1 MHIPP
6 LSPPITTS
14 GHTSR
19 RSRYLRSRDLPL
31 LLPMWPAELDDISP
45 AGRSR
50 IVAMLRRALRA
61 ERARGL
67 AGHWTY
73 DLARHAQLRT
83 ALDAELA
90 VSADRLALSS
100 NQCHASG

>member
-1 MHIPP
+1 MHARPP
-6 LSPPITTS
+6 PHPQPVTP
-14 GHTSR
+14 GKR
-19 RSRYLRSRDLPL
+19 NGYLRSRDLPL
-31 LLPMWPAELDDISP
+31 LLPMWPADIADMSP
-45 AGRSR
+45 AGRVR

-73 DLARHAQLRT
+73 DLARHAQLRA

-90 VSADRLALSS
+90 EAPNRRSPSSTSATLA
-100 NQCHASG
+100 AE